1 MIWLLAHRFDSGHS
15 LAPGNGCRTMTTPV
29 PPPDP
34 GGESLQSRVDAKS
47 PPILGGGKG
56 VVGAPFPKAYLAA
69 LAAAVRMTRCDLRHV
84 QGGAKKRPD
93 RPGAPTGGLCRR
105 GGVRGELRRTESIA
119 DLRLQIGRK
128 GKPE

>member
-84 QGGAKKRPD
+84 QGERRSGR
-93 RPGAPTGGLCRR
+93 TGQVHPFYRR
-105 GGVRGELRRTESIA
+105 GGVRGGLRRTKSIA
-119 DLRLQIGRK
+119 DLRLQVGRK
-128 GKPE
+128 GSTE